1 MIPKKTVEKPNVDE
15 SAIAAFKRR
24 KEEAE
29 REKEREAA
37 RKKEELIRLRLE
49 AHGGKVC
56 GQPRIT
62 MDPSMWSVVRL
73 WSSKRRWSD
82 PNIVVQLQLWSAKY
96 GGPTR
101 ECGPV

>member
-1 MIPKKTVEKPNVDE
+1 MEELSFGPFWSPFLVFGWLHDAHKNAPFQFVIPKKTVEKPNVDE

-56 GQPRIT
+56 GPFRPHPT
-62 MDPSMWSVVRL
+62 HGKM
-73 WSSKRRWSD
+73 
-82 PNIVVQLQLWSAKY
+82 VVQH
-96 GGPTR
+96 
-101 ECGPV
+101 